1 MEEYSPM
8 NQPCPQGSSSSPSTF
23 LYIFPKKKNF
33 FLFFK
38 DKHLAFL
45 SEWCIG
51 IKVEPFLAKKIILA
65 LTFWS

>member
-8 NQPCPQGSSSSPSTF
+8 NQPCPQGSSSSTKKYFS
-23 LYIFPKKKNF
+23 LHSSKKKKKF

-51 IKVEPFLAKKIILA
+51 IKVEPFFVKKS
-65 LTFWS
+65 F